1 MSYEA
6 LVEDMIAAQADI
18 FGAEAVEMARGIDG
32 LEIGDDGS
40 VERIRGDGVEVVDEL
55 VSTYVADLG
64 GAATVTLKSAA
75 SAHADRVALPA
86 ALQ

>member
-6 LVEDMIAAQADI
+6 LIEDLIAAQADI
-18 FGAEAVEMARGIDG
+18 FGAEAVEMARQVDD
-32 LEIGDDGS
+32 LSVADDGS
-40 VERIRGDGVEVVDEL
+40 VVRLDGDGVEVVEEL
-55 VSTYVADLG
+55 VSVYVADLG

-75 SAHADRVALPA
+75 EGHADGLALPQ